1 MPARLPLPTPHPA
14 LKASVVVPARNEEA
28 LVGSCLEALAEQE
41 GISPEEYEVLLV
53 LDRRT
58 DKTEAR
64 ARDIAEAH
72 PHLELHFLDGPGK
85 GSGHARRMGME
96 LASARLLSLGRP
108 GGLIASTDADTVVAP
123 DWLAAQ
129 LRAVS
134 RGALAIGG
142 RIELAEGPLP
152 KSISRWHTE
161 RGRRRY
167 ESLLSEPQQLGK
179 TEHWQFSGAS
189 LALTA
194 EVYRKIGGLEP
205 RVALE
210 DEHLEAVLRQHGVP
224 IERLL
229 SVRVTTSARLEG
241 RAKEGLARDLAAAV
255 AKLRDPDRV
264 IGRHRVGSED
274 A

>member
-14 LKASVVVPARNEEA
+14 LKASVVVPARHEEA
-28 LVGSCLEALAEQE
+28 LVGSWLKALAEQE

-53 LDRRT
+53 LDRCT

-64 ARDIAEAH
+64 AREIAEAH

-108 GGLIASTDADTVVAP
+108 GGLIASTDADMVVAP

-134 RGALAIGG
+134 RGALAIGV